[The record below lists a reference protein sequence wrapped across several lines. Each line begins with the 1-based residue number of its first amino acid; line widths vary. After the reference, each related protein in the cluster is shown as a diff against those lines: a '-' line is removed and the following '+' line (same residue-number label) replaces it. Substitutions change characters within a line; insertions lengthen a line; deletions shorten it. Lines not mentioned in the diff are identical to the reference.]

1 IGGEGECARYWRCRH
16 HEHVGAGAT
25 FLRQHQALMDA
36 EARLLSR
43 NSKRESPRGH
53 GLLKEGMGAAKH
65 IHAAIRCG
73 AENILAL
80 LSFLRQHQAL
90 MDAEAMLLIHNS
102 KRESLKGH
110 VFLKE
115 GMGADKNIHFAI
127 RCGAEN
133 ILALLSFLPA
143 REKRKTHTRH
153 LAEWLQGCEML
164 T

>member
-1 IGGEGECARYWRCRH
+1 MQPVERYGSCVHRLPPRRLFVELRHIHITIGGEGECARYSRCRH
-16 HEHVGAGAT
+16 HEHGGAGAT
-25 FLRQHQALMDA
+25 
-36 EARLLSR
+36 
-43 NSKRESPRGH
+43 
-53 GLLKEGMGAAKH
+53 
-65 IHAAIRCG
+65 C
-73 AENILAL
+73 
-80 LSFLRQHQAL
+80 LRQHQAL

-102 KRESLKGH
+102 KRESLKSH

-164 T
+164 TG